1 MEVVLLNDVDNI
13 GRRGDIVRVR
23 DGYARNFLLPR
34 KLAMAST
41 KANQQFVGEQK
52 ERVARRREKEKAEAQ
67 TAAEKLNNLKIKIE
81 AQAGEQEKLFGSITA
96 EDVAEALNQKGHSF
110 KKKQILLK
118 ESIRS
123 LGTHP
128 VSVELFPQVR
138 ATVTVE
144 VIRRS

>member
-1 MEVVLLNDVDNI
+1 MEVILLNDVETV

-41 KANQQFVGEQK
+41 RANQQFVEEQK

-67 TAAEKLNNLKIKIE
+67 TAAERINHVKVKIE
-81 AQAGEQEKLFGSITA
+81 VQAGEQDKLFGSVTS
-96 EDVAEALNQKGHSF
+96 EDIAEALKRQGFSF
-110 KKKQILLK
+110 QKKQILLK
-118 ESIRS
+118 DSIRS
-123 LGTHP
+123 IGTHP
-128 VSVELFPQVR
+128 VAVELFPQVR

-144 VIRRS
+144 VVRK